1 MPADK
6 QQLTTKPMK
15 SFLSMSEATP
25 PKPLEGSGFKSFFH
39 KWLNHFAQIFEK
51 AGSETAAAEA
61 HAEAAA
67 PKKAFSLAITKILNL
82 LYWPFFVCGIA
93 FILWILCDFT
103 LPYVLD
109 PSKYAAFKQSV
120 APWES
125 IIGSAAIGFWTNW
138 LAIKM
143 ILHPRKR
150 NLVWQGLIPARRDE
164 LVKELAGGI
173 SEKLFSGSIARE
185 ALQQSG
191 LLRDVIDRFVLSIG
205 NVTGTAEFRDDL
217 RQLIK
222 HEVAKVLE
230 HPDTKYAIRDIAGNI
245 IDNWGDA
252 GLEGWII
259 KKIKPLIRTW
269 IQDQV
274 VNTLPSIPDS
284 MGVVFE
290 KLDEALDALPSYL
303 ARESAGIETTITT
316 ILEKGL
322 ELIDVEAIISTQL
335 SKMDE
340 KELEDLLTGN
350 ISVEIRFIQTSGG
363 IFGALV
369 AFAVQ
374 LPILRPVLLFLG
386 LGLWGLYRVSV
397 GKN

>member
-1 MPADK
+1 MPEVIVLSADK
-6 QQLTTKPMK
+6 LVK
-15 SFLSMSEATP
+15 SFLSMSETTP
-25 PKPLEGSGFKSFFH
+25 PEPLEGSGFKLFFH
-39 KWLNHFAQIFEK
+39 KWLNHFAQTFEK
-51 AGSETAAAEA
+51 TGTETAAAKMPEDA
-61 HAEAAA
+61 PA

-93 FILWILCDFT
+93 FILWILCDFA

-125 IIGSAAIGFWTNW
+125 IMGSAAIGFWTNW

-143 ILHPRKR
+143 IFHPRKR

-173 SEKLFSGSIARE
+173 SKKLFSGAIARE

-191 LLRDVIDRFVLSIG
+191 LLRDVIDRFILS
-205 NVTGTAEFRDDL
+205 TGYITADAEFREDL
-217 RQLIK
+217 KQLIK
-222 HEVAKVLE
+222 REVAKVLE
-230 HPDTKYAIRDIAGNI
+230 HPDAKCTIRDIVGNI

-259 KKIKPLIRTW
+259 KRIRPLIRSW

-274 VNTLPSIPDS
+274 ISTLPSIPDS
-284 MGVVFE
+284 MDVAFN
-290 KLDEALDALPSYL
+290 KMDESLDALPSYL
-303 ARESAGIETTITT
+303 VRESAVIESTITT

-350 ISVEIRFIQTSGG
+350 ISAEIRFIQTSGG

-374 LPILRPVLLFLG
+374 FPILRPALLLLT
-386 LGLWGLYRVSV
+386 LGLWGLYRASIDR
-397 GKN
+397 N